1 MKLKQ
6 RRERDSTLRRGIV
19 CEGKYICARILW
31 SVRDE
36 SREELVKPAREA
48 HWAGRREGGGE
59 SVRGIHGQS
68 LPRTNDKWMK
78 TRFSKLFEERREE
91 GEGEDKPSKIK
102 EYLWILVIVLIKKRW
117 KGLKK
122 NLIKKVAMETMGIWS
137 RTPKALCS
145 PVLDLLSW

>member
-48 HWAGRREGGGE
+48 HWAGRRGGGGE

-68 LPRTNDKWMK
+68 LPRTKRVK
-78 TRFSKLFEERREE
+78 TRFLKPIEERRGE
-91 GEGEDKPSKIK
+91 GEGE
-102 EYLWILVIVLIKKRW
+102 
-117 KGLKK
+117 
-122 NLIKKVAMETMGIWS
+122 NIWN
-137 RTPKALCS
+137 
-145 PVLDLLSW
+145 VVMVFF